1 MRKKT
6 IITAAEW
13 IVAVL
18 LVFLYFRD
26 GDPLDGSTDAR
37 KAHEL
42 SESSFH
48 YGPSKIVREVSFDSN
63 TVIFLGTY
71 KKWFSAGTSIKRGTR
86 WFPGGGVG
94 GMEIDNSKPL
104 TYSWEVSQID
114 KELRLA
120 KWYGYVS
127 DPQIKTVVLYMEV
140 KKEFRNPAGKEEV
153 LRQTIKEDRMF
164 LFVWNEGD
172 QQYIWKSIQGLDQ
185 EGKLVYEQKLN

>member
-1 MRKKT
+1 MRKKA
-6 IITAAEW
+6 IITSAEW

-18 LVFLYFRD
+18 FVFLYFRG
-26 GDPLDGSTDAR
+26 GDPLDGSPDAR

-48 YGPSKIVREVSFDSN
+48 YGPSKIVREVPFDSN
-63 TVIFLGTY
+63 TVVFLGTY
-71 KKWFSAGTSIKRGTR
+71 KKWFSADTSLKKGSR

-114 KELRLA
+114 KKLRLA

-127 DPQIKTVVLYMEV
+127 DPQIKTVVLNIDV
-140 KKEFRNPAGKEEV
+140 KKDAHTVPGNEKV
-153 LRQTIKEDRMF
+153 LTQTIKEDRMF
-164 LFVWNEGD
+164 LFLWNEGD
-172 QQYIWKSIQGLDQ
+172 QQSVWKSIQGLDQ
-185 EGKLVYEQKLN
+185 AGKLIYEQKLN